1 MSFTMTPQ
9 SKDTGAHKPI
19 EVGQGDYQDFQTEYQ
34 VLFFTLF
41 STLNKS

>member
-1 MSFTMTPQ
+1 MTPQ

-19 EVGQGDYQDFQTEYQ
+19 EVGQGDYQDFQTEHQ